1 MLQFGPGGS
10 SALDTWLNRIAPGAF
25 EVKNDLVP
33 TGDNAG
39 KIGYA
44 AKRWS
49 EIRALNIYGGN
60 LLPDTDNTYDIG
72 ENSTPKRWR
81 DIYLS
86 GAIKALGGVAVDLLP
101 NTTSAYDL
109 GSASKVWR
117 DLYLGGAI
125 KSLLGGVAVDL
136 LPDTGL
142 TRNLGSLSK
151 QWYGIWCDACHAS
164 DYLHVMSGAKLL
176 MEGEVRGPLIND
188 GSGAYDL
195 GSATA
200 KWSNLYVSGVGDLGW
215 LTVGAYIVI
224 TSGRVLQNLTA
235 DVAIITSGQ
244 FGLGRMPRSTSGY
257 VLEAQGA
264 GFDPMYVNP
273 NARYTPAG
281 HDHAAANI
289 TSGVLAEARCPNVYS
304 GQITYNGGIVTNSVN
319 CANFSATDL
328 VFENDFS
335 ITEGEKL
342 GLGKGLAFL
351 NPKGKILLFLDEAGN
366 VEVFGKLKQRSSRLK
381 MFWKKLERR
390 VSFAS

>member
-1 MLQFGPGGS
+1 
-10 SALDTWLNRIAPGAF
+10 
-25 EVKNDLVP
+25 
-33 TGDNAG
+33 
-39 KIGYA
+39 
-44 AKRWS
+44 
-49 EIRALNIYGGN
+49 
-60 LLPDTDNTYDIG
+60 
-72 ENSTPKRWR
+72 
-81 DIYLS
+81 
-86 GAIKALGGVAVDLLP
+86 
-101 NTTSAYDL
+101 
-109 GSASKVWR
+109 
-117 DLYLGGAI
+117 
-125 KSLLGGVAVDL
+125 
-136 LPDTGL
+136 
-142 TRNLGSLSK
+142 
-151 QWYGIWCDACHAS
+151 
-164 DYLHVMSGAKLL
+164 MSGAKLL

-224 TSGRVLQNLTA
+224 TSGRVLQNVTA

-273 NARYTPAG
+273 NSRYSPAG
-281 HDHAAANI
+281 HNHAAGNI
-289 TSGVLAEARCPNVYS
+289 TSGVLDEARCPNVYS
-304 GQITYNGGIVTNSVN
+304 GQVTFNGGIVTNSVN

-366 VEVFGKLKQRSSRLK
+366 VEIFGKLKQRSSRLK